1 MEKSGRRPLLLYGMA
16 LMVVADVVITVSLVL
31 QDSVHVLSYFCTVCI
46 IAFVIGFA
54 IGLGECA
61 CTL

>member
-1 MEKSGRRPLLLYGMA
+1 MA